1 MKEEEKIKVNLLF
14 ISLIV
19 AVFTLI
25 AGIFIGLSLAKK
37 EVYLIGIK
45 ENQIKAEILELEA
58 TLRFL
63 NENICEDK
71 VLQDFSVDLDKVG
84 QRLESLQNR
93 LFINRGE
100 YESLKRFYYTL
111 EVEHYFL
118 LKKAEKRCN
127 KNFVFI
133 FYFYKPIEKCP
144 LCFKQGVYLTI
155 LKEKFLNQV
164 QIYSFDKEDFNKSI
178 LLKKIMLKYG
188 IDPNLNEPELVI
200 NEKKYKFLEKEELE
214 KLVIEI
220 LKNKGSEN

>member
-1 MKEEEKIKVNLLF
+1 LKEEEKIKVNLLF
-14 ISLIV
+14 ISLII
-19 AVFTLI
+19 AIFTLI
-25 AGIFIGLSLAKK
+25 SGIFIGLSLAKK

-58 TLRFL
+58 TLKFL

-84 QRLESLQNR
+84 RRLESLQNR
-93 LFINRGE
+93 LFVGKGE

-118 LKKAEKRCN
+118 LKEAEKKCN

-133 FYFYKPIEKCP
+133 FYFYKPIEKCS
-144 LCFKQGVYLTI
+144 LCFKQGIYLTI
-155 LKEKFLNQV
+155 IKEKFLNQV

-178 LLKKIMLKYG
+178 LLKKIMLKYN
-188 IDPNLNEPELVI
+188 INPNSNEPELVI
-200 NEKKYKFLEKEELE
+200 NGKKYGFLEKDKLEEL
-214 KLVIEI
+214 VVSI
-220 LKNKGSEN
+220 LKKKI